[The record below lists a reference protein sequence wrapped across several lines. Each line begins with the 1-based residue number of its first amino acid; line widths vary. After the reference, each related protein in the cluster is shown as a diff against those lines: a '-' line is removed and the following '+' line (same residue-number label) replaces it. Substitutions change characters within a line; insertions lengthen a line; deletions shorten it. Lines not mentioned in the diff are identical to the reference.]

1 MILYTKY
8 NQINFISFSPYGQG
22 ISFQHIEIYRQT
34 SILLEVCILHR
45 PIPIRFFFF
54 FSVAL
59 AIAAGLLWLL
69 LEGPESAVPA
79 ALATLIAA
87 LPIPYALACLFADRA
102 AHKALADA
110 GAAAEGGALDLLKDV
125 DTVILRRSLLMTG
138 EPHIKELAP
147 EGMTQS
153 ALLALAASAE
163 QEAEHPYARVICE
176 TAENRMLRLHRL
188 AAANV
193 VPHAG
198 AEALLTRQALRVG
211 RLDWLEDEGAK
222 LSAELATRADQL
234 ATKGLAVIGVSLG
247 RRVRGLIAFEQD
259 LSEDAKAAIAE
270 LDRAQVKTVLF
281 TSGSHRYGLALA
293 KAMGI
298 AEVKSS
304 ASPDDLARELQL
316 RKARG
321 SVIAS
326 LAPGFESSADLVIDI
341 APKGTPHLIAS
352 DTAAKAE
359 MQTTMPKPD
368 AETADEKSGAEP
380 TAEPAHLRL
389 ASLSPLSSLMTA
401 TKRAASA
408 LRLGFRLSL
417 LFFILLVLPAFGV
430 LHAAGGPFL
439 NPVITLLGL
448 LLATI
453 VTSAFVLHRA

>member
-1 MILYTKY
+1 M
-8 NQINFISFSPYGQG
+8 
-22 ISFQHIEIYRQT
+22 
-34 SILLEVCILHR
+34 HR
-45 PIPIRFFFF
+45 PIPIRLFFF

-59 AIAAGLLWLL
+59 AIAAGLLWLV

-79 ALATLIAA
+79 ALATWIAA
-87 LPIPYALACLFADRA
+87 LPVPYTLACLFADRA
-102 AHKALADA
+102 ARKALAEA
-110 GAAAEGGALDLLKDV
+110 GADANGDALDLLKDI
-125 DTVILRRSLLMTG
+125 DTVILRRNLLLKG

-147 EGMTQS
+147 EGMTQA

-163 QEAEHPYARVICE
+163 QEADHPYARVICE

-188 AAANV
+188 AAVSV

-247 RRVRGLIAFEQD
+247 QRVRGLIAFEQD
-259 LSEDAKAAIAE
+259 LSEDAKAAIVE
-270 LDRAQVKTVLF
+270 LNHAKVKTVLF
-281 TSGSHRYGLALA
+281 TSGSRRYGMALA

-298 AEVKSS
+298 AEVKAGASS
-304 ASPDDLARELQL
+304 DDLARELQL

-341 APKGTPHLIAS
+341 APQGTPHLIAS
-352 DTAAKAE
+352 PAATESAASSSNAKA
-359 MQTTMPKPD
+359 T
-368 AETADEKSGAEP
+368 DEKSGAEP
-380 TAEPAHLRL
+380 AIEPAHLKL
-389 ASLSPLSSLMTA
+389 ASLTPLSSLIAA

-417 LFFILLVLPAFGV
+417 LFFIVLVLPAFGV

-439 NPVITLLGL
+439 NPVITLVGL
-448 LLATI
+448 LFATI
-453 VTSAFVLHRA
+453 FTSIFVLHRA

>member
-1 MILYTKY
+1 M
-8 NQINFISFSPYGQG
+8 
-22 ISFQHIEIYRQT
+22 
-34 SILLEVCILHR
+34 EVCTLHR
-45 PIPIRFFFF
+45 PIPIRFFFL

-59 AIAAGLLWLL
+59 AIAAGLLWLV

-79 ALATLIAA
+79 ALATWIAA
-87 LPIPYALACLFADRA
+87 LPVPYALACLFADRA
-102 AHKALADA
+102 ARKALADA
-110 GAAAEGGALDLLKDV
+110 SADANGDALDLLKDV
-125 DTVILRRSLLMTG
+125 DTVILRRSLLLTG

-176 TAENRMLRLHRL
+176 TAENRLLRLHRL

-211 RLDWLEDEGAK
+211 RLDWLEEEGAK

-234 ATKGLAVIGVSLG
+234 STKGLAVIGVSLG
-247 RRVRGLIAFEQD
+247 RRVRGLIAFEQE
-259 LSEDAKAAIAE
+259 LSEDAKAAIAK
-270 LDRAQVKTVLF
+270 LNRAKVKTVLF
-281 TSGSHRYGLALA
+281 TSGSRRYGMALA

-298 AEVKSS
+298 AEVKAG

-341 APKGTPHLIAS
+341 APQGTPHLIAS
-352 DTAAKAE
+352 PAAAEAATSQDDAKA
-359 MQTTMPKPD
+359 
-368 AETADEKSGAEP
+368 AEKKSGAEP
-380 TAEPAHLRL
+380 AAEPARLQL
-389 ASLSPLSSLMTA
+389 ASLTPLSSLIAA

-417 LFFILLVLPAFGV
+417 LFFIVLVLPAFGV

-439 NPVITLLGL
+439 NPVITLAGL
-448 LLATI
+448 CVATI
-453 VTSAFVLHRA
+453 VTSAFTLHRA